1 MLQLHM
7 ADLPI
12 TEMFIVNELRRD
24 QVKMRMDRV
33 DVDRVLEECARPP
46 AGRPLI
52 RDQSGLDL
60 RENVARLDEIAE
72 IKR

>member
-1 MLQLHM
+1 
-7 ADLPI
+7 
-12 TEMFIVNELRRD
+12 MFIVNELRRD
-24 QVKMRMDRV
+24 QVEMRMDRV

-60 RENVARLDEIAE
+60 RENALLHHQ
-72 IKR
+72 IKLFHQVPLQVQALVFFGT